1 MSDTEKPQPAQG
13 SLEVPVNEAVPDKAV
28 PDEVAAAAAASA
40 AAAEVKYS
48 VSPGLAHRLAR
59 QNISLAITSYQSGLL
74 YCIGRNAE
82 GGINVHQAPMP
93 KPMGLCLDGNTG
105 LTMTAGYQIMQ
116 FENVLEPHQRINDT
130 FDACYVPRRVHVTG
144 SLDAHDVGLDSD
156 GRVIFVNTRF
166 NCLATTSPR
175 HSFEMVWK
183 PAFIS
188 ALVDEDRCHL
198 NGLAMEDAR
207 PRYVTAVSRS
217 DTINGWRDRRAD
229 GGIVID
235 VDSNEIICEGLS
247 MPHSPRVY
255 RGELWVLNAGTGDLG
270 VVKRPESGKGKGM
283 GIFEPRVFCPG
294 FLRGLS
300 FFGNFAFVGLSKPRY
315 ERFEGLALD
324 QRLRDADSEP
334 WCGVQII
341 DLSSNSCVD
350 WFRIDGAVAELY
362 DLEVMPGR
370 SWPMAVPPWSNEA
383 ATLVTQAP
391 QQGS

>member
-1 MSDTEKPQPAQG
+1 M
-13 SLEVPVNEAVPDKAV
+13 
-28 PDEVAAAAAASA
+28 
-40 AAAEVKYS
+40 
-48 VSPGLAHRLAR
+48 SPGLAARLAR

-74 YCIGRNAE
+74 YCIGRNAD
-82 GGINVHQAPMP
+82 GGINVHQAAMP
-93 KPMGLCLDGNTG
+93 KPMGLCLDGDTG

-116 FENVLEPHQRINDT
+116 FENVLEPDQRINDT

-183 PAFIS
+183 PSFIS

-198 NGLAMEDAR
+198 NGLAMEDGK
-207 PRYVTAVSRS
+207 PSYVTAVSRS
-217 DTINGWRDRRAD
+217 DTIDGWRDRRAD

-235 VDSNEIICEGLS
+235 VESNEIICEGLS

-270 VVKRPESGKGKGM
+270 VVKLPEDGKGM
-283 GIFEPRVFCPG
+283 RTFEPRIFCPG

-300 FFGNFAFVGLSKPRY
+300 FFGNFAYVGLSKPRY

-324 QRLRDADSEP
+324 QRLQEADSEA

-370 SWPMAVPPWSNEA
+370 SWPMAVPPWSDEA
-383 ATLVTQAP
+383 ASLVTQAP
-391 QQGS
+391 VPDNT

>member
-1 MSDTEKPQPAQG
+1 MSDTEQTEPAQD
-13 SLEVPVNEAVPDKAV
+13 EASAA
-28 PDEVAAAAAASA
+28 EAAAA

-48 VSPGLAHRLAR
+48 VSPGLAARLAR

-74 YCIGRNAE
+74 YCIGRNAD
-82 GGINVHQAPMP
+82 GGINVHQAAMP
-93 KPMGLCLDGNTG
+93 KPMGLCLDGDTG

-116 FENVLEPHQRINDT
+116 FENVLEPDQRINDT

-183 PAFIS
+183 PSFIS

-198 NGLAMEDAR
+198 NGLAMEDGK
-207 PRYVTAVSRS
+207 PSYVTAVSRS
-217 DTINGWRDRRAD
+217 DTIDGWRDRRAD

-235 VDSNEIICEGLS
+235 VESNEIICEGLS

-270 VVKRPESGKGKGM
+270 VVKLPEDGKGM
-283 GIFEPRVFCPG
+283 RTFEPRIFCPG

-300 FFGNFAFVGLSKPRY
+300 FFGNFAYVGLSKPRY

-324 QRLRDADSEP
+324 QRLQEADSEA

-370 SWPMAVPPWSNEA
+370 SWPMAVPPWSDEA
-383 ATLVTQAP
+383 ASLVTQAP
-391 QQGS
+391 VPDNT